1 MDLHRDLQRFED
13 SRPVYAR
20 IRQTGRD
27 WSGRAAL
34 AAAHGATETPHTL
47 RPPEAR
53 GQACPYE
60 LGTRVASHYR
70 CNNVSRE
77 LPGSMHYALCTMHSV
92 PPEDAEILLHR
103 LLHRHDRRAEQLRHV
118 VAG

>member
-1 MDLHRDLQRFED
+1 MTQLRIEQLAGDVDVDAAVLLLEVVRQVRVRHEVEGVDLHGDLRRFED

-53 GQACPYE
+53 GQA
-60 LGTRVASHYR
+60 
-70 CNNVSRE
+70 
-77 LPGSMHYALCTMHSV
+77 LP
-92 PPEDAEILLHR
+92 
-103 LLHRHDRRAEQLRHV
+103 LRNRN
-118 VAG
+118 ARS